1 MTNFQFSIFNTPG
14 TIRLLTSTGQL
25 STNKHRIPV
34 TAAFK
39 YFLIAFSFATSVN
52 GVQAQKKYH
61 TLFVSDQSL
70 QCPDNQGADCLMV
83 KEKKKSDYQLLSGNI
98 VGFSYEEGYEYQLK
112 VENRGAY
119 DYVLN
124 KVLKKKKTNYNP
136 AERIDKKQWFLYS
149 MHIDTQF
156 IRILDTT
163 AIYMEL
169 SLSENRMSGKG
180 VCNRFNGSVSVTGKE
195 ISFTEIASTK
205 MACEGNVLE
214 SIITGMLKRMKFFK
228 TSGNILTL
236 GNNEKELMIWKRR

>member
-1 MTNFQFSIFNTPG
+1 MTNFQFSIFNIPG
-14 TIRLLTSTGQL
+14 NVCLFFSASKFSANTYYIL
-25 STNKHRIPV
+25 P
-34 TAAFK
+34 TAASK
-39 YFLIAFSFATSVN
+39 YFLIVSLFLISVCQL
-52 GVQAQKKYH
+52 QAQKKYH

-83 KEKKKSDYQLLSGNI
+83 KEKKKSDYQLLSGSI
-98 VGFSYEEGYEYQLK
+98 IGFNYEEGYDYKLK
-112 VENRGAY
+112 VEKRSTQE
-119 DYVLN
+119 YVLN
-124 KVLKKKKTNYNP
+124 KVLKRKKTNYNP

-156 IRILDTT
+156 IRLLDTT

-169 SLSENRMSGKG
+169 NLSENRMSGKG
-180 VCNRFNGSVSVTGKE
+180 VCNRFNGSVSVAGKE
-195 ISFTEIASTK
+195 ISFSEIASTK

-236 GNNEKELMIWKRR
+236 GNNAKELMIWKHR